1 MVSELNAA
9 KIFAISAS
17 KYQDKLTDKI
27 LFQSDTILTT
37 VVSFAI
43 DPNNISELDRDQFF
57 GDIKG
62 IFRLRKKTGSFEA
75 KTSISK
81 TFSNKKKKNGLMDDT

>member
-27 LFQSDTILTT
+27 LFRSDTILTT
-37 VVSFAI
+37 VVSFTI
-43 DPNNISELDRDQFF
+43 NTLFSKLHKLTVTNFLEISRVFSDSGKKLDQ
-57 GDIKG
+57 
-62 IFRLRKKTGSFEA
+62 LRPKLQYQKLFL
-75 KTSISK
+75 K
-81 TFSNKKKKNGLMDDT
+81 

>member
-27 LFQSDTILTT
+27 LFRSDTILTT

-43 DPNNISELDRDQFF
+43 NSNNILELDRDQFF
-57 GDIKG
+57 EDISLRIQVG
-62 IFRLRKKTGSFEA
+62 RLNFLILYSVSGTELD
-75 KTSISK
+75 
-81 TFSNKKKKNGLMDDT
+81 SNKIS

>member
-27 LFQSDTILTT
+27 LFRSDTILTT

-43 DPNNISELDRDQFF
+43 NTIFSKLHKLAVTNFF

-62 IFRLRKKTGSFEA
+62 ISDSGKQTGSVEA
-75 KTSISK
+75 KTSIPK
-81 TFSNKKKKNGLMDDT
+81 TFLEII

>member
-27 LFQSDTILTT
+27 LFRSDTILTT

-43 DPNNISELDRDQFF
+43 DPNFSLLELDRDQFF
-57 GDIKG
+57 QDINPY
-62 IFRLRKKTGSFEA
+62 L
-75 KTSISK
+75 
-81 TFSNKKKKNGLMDDT
+81 